1 MSILTQLQNNKGT
14 VSSALGKSL
23 AKDVLKGNT
32 GILSEAVQLVTSD
45 SKNVRSGAA
54 KIIECVAEERP
65 DMVTDYLVDLIPAL
79 EFPEPQTRWM
89 ITHTLGLCAKLKPE
103 TAIEI
108 FDKAVSFTGINHG
121 TCLQDSAIR
130 YFGYIGSLSEKH
142 ASKVF
147 PVLEDAI
154 HNIPKR
160 IPRILESFNR
170 MIECMTIEDRLK
182 LSDYII
188 SFMNHE
194 QPVVRK
200 WAVKIKKKLNIKYN

>member
-1 MSILTQLQNNKGT
+1 MSILKQLQNNKGT

-23 AKDVLKGNT
+23 AKEVLKGKIS
-32 GILSEAVQLVTSD
+32 ILSEAVQLVTSD

-65 DMVTDYLVDLIPAL
+65 EMVADYLTDLTPAL

-89 ITHTLGLCAKLKPE
+89 ITHTFGLCASLKPE

-108 FDKAVSFTGINHG
+108 FDKAVSFTDIKHG
-121 TCLQDSAIR
+121 TCLQDSAIT
-130 YFGYIGSLSEKH
+130 YLGYIGSLSEKH

-147 PVLEDAI
+147 PVLEEAI
-154 HNIPKR
+154 HKIPKR

-170 MIECMTIEDRLK
+170 MIECLTDEDRLK

-188 SFMNHE
+188 SFLNHK

-200 WAVKIKKKLNIKYN
+200 WAVKIEKKLNIK